1 LEKLSKLLNIK
12 TMILQKISKHPITG
26 ANRAIRLKEITYI
39 NWDLKEAN
47 VIWEE
52 VYLDK
57 EDKPIFSET
66 ITNRIIVSHISNHNK
81 VTEQGIVIE
90 SDTIPR
96 LKKEGDDEFQNR
108 LEIMKEK
115 AFPEFDFYISAVI
128 NTKAIEQSIKM
139 LDHMKRFD
147 RK

>member
-1 LEKLSKLLNIK
+1 
-12 TMILQKISKHPITG
+12 MILQKISKHPITG

-57 EDKPIFSET
+57 KDKPIFDDT
-66 ITNRIIVSHISNHNK
+66 ITNRTIVSHISNHNK

-90 SDTIPR
+90 PENFPD
-96 LKKEGDDEFQNR
+96 LKAEE
-108 LEIMKEK
+108 LEEIKEK

-128 NTKAIEQSIKM
+128 NTKAIEQSIQM

>member
-1 LEKLSKLLNIK
+1 
-12 TMILQKISKHPITG
+12 MILQKISKHPITG

-57 EDKPIFSET
+57 KDKPIFDDT
-66 ITNRIIVSHISNHNK
+66 ITNRTIVSHISNHNK

-90 SDTIPR
+90 PENFPD
-96 LKKEGDDEFQNR
+96 LKAEE
-108 LEIMKEK
+108 LEKIKEK
-115 AFPEFDFYISAVI
+115 AFPEFDFYIGAVL

>member
-1 LEKLSKLLNIK
+1 
-12 TMILQKISKHPITG
+12 MILQKISKHPITG

-57 EDKPIFSET
+57 DDSPIFDDT
-66 ITNRIIVSHISNHNK
+66 ITNRTIVSHISNYNK

-90 SDTIPR
+90 AENFPD
-96 LKKEGDDEFQNR
+96 LKAEDIE
-108 LEIMKEK
+108 EMKEK
-115 AFPEFDFYISAVI
+115 GFPEFDFYIEAVL
-128 NTKAIEQSIKM
+128 NTKAIEQSIQM
-139 LDHMKRFD
+139 LDHMKRFN
-147 RK
+147 RR